1 MASNMYAIWVIVPW
15 GECSTQ
21 PQVPQLLYHTPV
33 GGGTNPLVPAKAVS
47 ITALQW
53 LSSPVGLF
61 LLPVL
66 LVWVSHFL
74 REPDAHSW
82 LHSISLHVSA
92 EDPHP
97 WTLCLLGRCDAA
109 VQITSQPPALQNASR
124 GWAARSWST
133 LSALSEMSIIC
144 FIRLPELQ
152 WTSLPVWPVAQVLQH
167 VKKPPLSWELLWHI
181 FSDERQASLNTKLK
195 ECQMGWVIF
204 IPLLNPC
211 FWTAG
216 ARPLKSWSWHN
227 PGICF

>member
-1 MASNMYAIWVIVPW
+1 MV
-15 GECSTQ
+15 
-21 PQVPQLLYHTPV
+21 
-33 GGGTNPLVPAKAVS
+33 
-47 ITALQW
+47 
-53 LSSPVGLF
+53 
-61 LLPVL
+61 
-66 LVWVSHFL
+66 VSHTCGRGHKPPCLSQGCLHHCIAVTFFSCWPFL
-74 REPDAHSW
+74 TACAPC
-82 LHSISLHVSA
+82 LSLSLSTWA
-92 EDPHP
+92 RCTQLASLYLSPCLTEDPHP

-144 FIRLPELQ
+144 FICLPELQ

-167 VKKPPLSWELLWHI
+167 VKKPPLSWDLLWHI
-181 FSDERQASLNTKLK
+181 FSDEQQASLNTKLK

-204 IPLLNPC
+204 IPLSNPC